1 MMIFLRKIFVGEF
14 KKTLLIL
21 VFLRNIFLIQEDYS

>member
-1 MMIFLRKIFVGEF
+1 MNFLRKIFLGEF

-21 VFLRNIFLIQEDYS
+21 VFLKKIFLIQEDYS